1 MDIRDITL
9 KDITNINAVQRLS
22 TLKLLLIEKS
32 LDVYFNHMGSC
43 PDSVRNEL
51 LRELQPII
59 QNLVNVRVEDENMDI
74 QLENTAINSRIIHIE
89 HIARIANFMN
99 RHYGSNWTDAYPEQY
114 KLMEQEL
121 RLQGFGFAIF

>member
-32 LDVYFNHMGSC
+32 LDIYFNHMGSC

-99 RHYGSNWTDAYPEQY
+99 RHYGSNWTDFI
-114 KLMEQEL
+114 LNTLQEL
-121 RLQGFGFAIF
+121 PIS

>member
-32 LDVYFNHMGSC
+32 LDIYFNHMGSC
-43 PDSVRNEL
+43 PDSVHNEL

-99 RHYGSNWTDAYPEQY
+99 RHYGSNWTDSYPEQY

>member
-1 MDIRDITL
+1 MDILDITL
-9 KDITNINAVQRLS
+9 KDITTINVVQRIS

-32 LDVYFNHMGSC
+32 LDIYFNHMGRC

-59 QNLVNVRVEDENMDI
+59 QNLVSVRVEDENMDI
-74 QLENTAINSRIIHIE
+74 TFENTALNARIIQIE
-89 HIARIANFMN
+89 RIARIATFMN